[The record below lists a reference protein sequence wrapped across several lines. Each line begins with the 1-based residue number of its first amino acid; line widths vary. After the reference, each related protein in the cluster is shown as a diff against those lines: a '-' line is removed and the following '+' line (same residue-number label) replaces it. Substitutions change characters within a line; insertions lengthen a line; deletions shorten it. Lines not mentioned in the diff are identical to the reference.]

1 MLGHRNA
8 FRLIFCKGLYRA
20 QPVKFGRKQAC
31 CLGHEVVAAVHIEM
45 NGADARHLK
54 FSLVAQHGFNLVDR
68 FVDHAK
74 RFGVGSL
81 VGLHIR
87 LHEQAVV
94 DCQKRIEAYGAA
106 GRQDAVLVGGVLCL
120 RVLCHKTAKAGHDD
134 AVVAKQQA
142 FNMF

>member
-1 MLGHRNA
+1 
-8 FRLIFCKGLYRA
+8 
-20 QPVKFGRKQAC
+20 
-31 CLGHEVVAAVHIEM
+31 M